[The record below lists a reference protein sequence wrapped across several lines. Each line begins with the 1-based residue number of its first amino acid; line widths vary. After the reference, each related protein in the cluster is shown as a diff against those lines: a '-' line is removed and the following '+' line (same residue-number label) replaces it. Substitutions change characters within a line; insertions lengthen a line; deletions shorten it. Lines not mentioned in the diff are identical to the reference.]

1 MDMKS
6 EQRWNSVFQYCSKIK
21 RCGDDTHDGC
31 GCLQP
36 KRIKKQDIATIIAE
50 WESNETEETGGAG
63 TGEGGG
69 AKKSITMHLT
79 PEVVLKIF
87 RRISDEDV
95 SFMGFSPQ
103 F

>member
-6 EQRWNSVFQYCSKIK
+6 DQRWNSVFQYCSKIK
-21 RCGDDTHDGC
+21 RCGDDTHDVC

-50 WESNETEETGGAG
+50 WESNETEEGVAADGGVGATGV
-63 TGEGGG
+63 
-69 AKKSITMHLT
+69 KKNITMHLT
-79 PEVVLKIF
+79 PEVILKIF

-95 SFMGFSPQ
+95 SFM
-103 F
+103 